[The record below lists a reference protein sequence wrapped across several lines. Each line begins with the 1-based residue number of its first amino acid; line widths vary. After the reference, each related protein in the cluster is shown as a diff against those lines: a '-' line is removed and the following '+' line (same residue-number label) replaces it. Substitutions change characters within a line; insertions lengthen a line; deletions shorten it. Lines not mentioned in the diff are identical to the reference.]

1 MAESIFNTSN
11 TSQWTQAPT
20 DDSQPV
26 DWASPDAWPT
36 PHIRPA
42 SLEDLSQLTEALAS
56 SFYDRTGWLAWLYP
70 LLRLGIQED
79 LKQRLKT
86 ERHHYACL
94 AAVVPA
100 ATPASPGDLRP
111 ETIVGTVEVSQRQSW
126 PWQPTRATHVYISN
140 LAVVQPWRRR
150 GVAAQLLAACEALAV
165 TWHVDHL
172 YLHVMEDNPGARR
185 LYRRFGFEVL
195 QVEEGLGAWLGLQP
209 RRLLLQ
215 KDLVPSPNPAPSR
228 PQPGSIPTH

>member
-1 MAESIFNTSN
+1 MAESTFNP
-11 TSQWTQAPT
+11 SQWTQAPT
-20 DDSQPV
+20 DAHRKA
-26 DWASPDAWPT
+26 DWSTSEARPT

-42 SLEDLSQLTEALAS
+42 GLGDLEQLTDVLTS

-79 LKQRLKT
+79 IKQRLKT

-94 AAVVPA
+94 AAVAAAPNPA
-100 ATPASPGDLRP
+100 NPGDTYP
-111 ETIVGTVEVSQRQSW
+111 DTIVGTVEVSQRQSW
-126 PWQPTRATHVYISN
+126 PWQPTSATHVYISN
-140 LAVVQPWRRR
+140 LAVAQHWRRR
-150 GVAAQLLAACEALAV
+150 GVGAQLLTACEALAV
-165 TWHVDHL
+165 TWRVDHL

-195 QVEEGLGAWLGLQP
+195 QAEEGLGVWLGLQP

-215 KDLVPSPNPAPSR
+215 KIIAPSPDAASSR
-228 PQPGSIPTH
+228 SQSGSLPIH